1 MSTEADRARALRD
14 QLRAADHAYYVLDQP
29 ILSDAEYDRLMRELV
44 ELEAAHPALVTSD
57 SPTQRVSGEPSERFA
72 RVVHREPMLSLGNV
86 TTDEE
91 LRELDERVRRLLG
104 LAPEAPVTWV
114 AEPKLDGLAVELVY
128 EDGKLVSGSTRGDG
142 VNGEDVT
149 ANLKVVGAT
158 GANRGVPHAL
168 TGAPPPRLE
177 VRGEV
182 LLFKE
187 HFEAMNR
194 QLLRAGE
201 EPFANPRNAAAGSL
215 RQLDWRITARRPLS
229 FIAYEALVPQ
239 GAARAPAWRTHWEKL
254 EDLDRWGFAVNQE
267 NRRCAGM
274 AEVLAYRDL
283 MAERRFQ
290 LPYDTDGVVVKV
302 DDLDWRRRLGAA
314 SKFPRWAAAFKYPPQ
329 EEATK
334 IRRIWASVG
343 RTGILTPVV
352 EFDPVRLSGAMVS
365 NATLH
370 NEDEMRRKD
379 VRQGDWILVRR
390 AGEVIPEVVKPLPER
405 RTGSEEPY
413 VFPSECPVCG
423 AKVVREEGEKV
434 YRCTGAACPAQLV
447 GKLRQFA
454 SRRALDIEGLGE
466 KLAAGLVERGVKD
479 FADLYGVPFE
489 TWQQLFSRRDLEE
502 EASAGPAGGGSAEA
516 SGGAGGAQA
525 ERKRGARPPGKN
537 AETPLPE
544 KAADNMR
551 KALERSKDTTLRR
564 LLHGLGIPQVG
575 EATAATLARAFGTI
589 ENFMDATEE
598 ALLAVRDV
606 GPETAREIRAWTA
619 EPQNRTVVER
629 LLSAGLR
636 PRPEEAQAH
645 GPFAGKTVVL
655 TGGLAKLSRDDAKAE
670 IERRGGKVSGSVSKK
685 TDLVVAGEDAGSKL
699 KKAQELGVKVV
710 GEEEFLRML
719 EGEP

>member
-1 MSTEADRARALRD
+1 MTAASPADRARELRA

-29 ILSDAEYDRLMRELV
+29 LLSDAEYDRLMRELQA
-44 ELEAAHPALVTSD
+44 LEAAHPELLTSD
-57 SPTQRVSGEPSERFA
+57 SPTQRVGGAPSEKFE

-104 LAPEAPVTWV
+104 LAAQPAVDYV

-128 EDGKLVSGSTRGDG
+128 EDGALVSGSTRGDG

-149 ANLKVVGAT
+149 PNLKVVGAT
-158 GANRGVPHAL
+158 GANRGVPHRL
-168 TGAPPPRLE
+168 QGAPPARLE

-215 RQLDWRITARRPLS
+215 RQLDWRMTARRPLS
-229 FIAYEALVPQ
+229 FIAYEALVPP
-239 GAARAPAWRTHWEKL
+239 GAARAPAWKTHWQKL
-254 EDLDRWGFAVNQE
+254 QDLEGWGFAVNQE
-267 NRRCAGM
+267 NKRCGGL

-283 MAERRFQ
+283 MAERRFE

-314 SKFPRWAAAFKYPPQ
+314 SKFPRWAVAFKYPPQ
-329 EEATK
+329 EEATH

-405 RTGSEEPY
+405 RTGGEELF
-413 VFPSECPVCG
+413 VFPSACPVCG

-447 GKLRQFA
+447 GRLRQFA

-479 FADLYGVPFE
+479 FADLYAVPFE
-489 TWQQLFSRRDLEE
+489 TWQQLFSRPRKDLDSD
-502 EASAGPAGGGSAEA
+502 A
-516 SGGAGGAQA
+516 
-525 ERKRGARPPGKN
+525 
-537 AETPLPE
+537 PLPE
-544 KAADNMR
+544 KAAQNMLA
-551 KALERSKDTTLRR
+551 ALERSKETTLRR

-589 ENFMDATEE
+589 EKLMDAGEE

-619 EPQNRTVVER
+619 EPQNRRVVER
-629 LLSAGLR
+629 LLAAGLR
-636 PRPEEAQAH
+636 PAPEQVEAR

-699 KKAQELGVKVV
+699 KKAQELGVKIV
-710 GEEEFLRML
+710 GEEEFLTL
-719 EGEP
+719 LQEQ

>member
-1 MSTEADRARALRD
+1 MSAAARAAELRQ

-29 ILSDAEYDRLMRELV
+29 LLSDAEYDRLMRELQA
-44 ELEAAHPALVTSD
+44 LEAEHPELATSD
-57 SPTQRVSGEPSERFA
+57 SPTQRVGGAPSERFE

-91 LRELDERVRRLLG
+91 LAELDERVHRLLG
-104 LAPEAPVTWV
+104 LPPEGAVVWV

-128 EDGKLVSGSTRGDG
+128 EGGRLVSGSTRGDG

-149 ANLKVVGAT
+149 ANLKVIGQGGA
-158 GANRGVPHAL
+158 GANRGVPHGL
-168 TGAPPPRLE
+168 RGAPPARLE

-215 RQLDWRITARRPLS
+215 RQLDWRVTARRPLS
-229 FIAYEALVPQ
+229 FIAYEALVPP
-239 GAARAPAWRTHWEKL
+239 GAAGDPRWTTHWQKL
-254 EDLDRWGFAVNQE
+254 QDLDAWGFAVNQE
-267 NRRCAGM
+267 NARCAGM
-274 AEVLAYRDL
+274 AAVRAYRDR
-283 MAERRFQ
+283 MAEHRFQ

-302 DDLDWRRRLGAA
+302 DDLDWRQRLGAA
-314 SKFPRWAAAFKYPPQ
+314 TKSPRWAAAFKYPPQ
-329 EEATK
+329 EEATH

-379 VRQGDWILVRR
+379 VRQGDWVLVRR

-405 RTGSEEPY
+405 RTGAEEFFT
-413 VFPSECPVCG
+413 FPAACPVCG

-489 TWQQLFSRRDLEE
+489 TWQQLFSR
-502 EASAGPAGGGSAEA
+502 P
-516 SGGAGGAQA
+516 
-525 ERKRGARPPGKN
+525 RKELDTDA
-537 AETPLPE
+537 PLPE
-544 KAADNMR
+544 KAAQNLMA
-551 KALERSKDTTLRR
+551 ALERSKETTLRR

-575 EATAATLARAFGTI
+575 EATAATLARAFETI
-589 ENFMDATEE
+589 ARFMDATEE
-598 ALLAVRDV
+598 ELVAVRDV
-606 GPETAREIRAWTA
+606 GPETARQIRAWTA

-629 LLSAGLR
+629 LVAAGVKAA
-636 PRPEEAQAH
+636 PEAAPTR

-655 TGGLAKLSRDDAKAE
+655 TGGLVRLSRDEAKAE

-699 KKAQELGVKVV
+699 KKAQELGVKVL
-710 GEEEFLRML
+710 GEEEFLAL
-719 EGEP
+719 LQG